1 MSIDLQQAIRNS
13 IQTEKSAMD
22 FYLAGAAYLKDQGAR
37 RMFELLAAEE
47 REHAGHYYRIY
58 QGTDIPSLEAFLDA
72 PPDAGSSWLATMR
85 RVIDDSFTEKEAL
98 ELAMLKEKKLAE
110 FLAGTAAQIADP
122 AVREVFELN
131 ARETHNHYLLIEAEY
146 ARIMGMV
153 DESDMD
159 AFVRE

>member
-13 IQTEKSAMD
+13 IQTEKNAMD
-22 FYLAGAAYLKDQGAR
+22 FYLAGAACLKDQGAK
-37 RMFELLAAEE
+37 RMFAMLAAEE

-58 QGTDIPSLEAFLDA
+58 QGTDIPSLEAFLDT
-72 PPDAGSSWLATMR
+72 PPDAGAGWLATMR
-85 RVIDDSFTEKEAL
+85 RVIDDNYTEKEAL

-110 FLAGTAAQIADP
+110 FVSETATQITDP

-131 ARETHNHYLLIEAEY
+131 ASETRNHYLLIEAEY

-159 AFVRE
+159 VFVRE